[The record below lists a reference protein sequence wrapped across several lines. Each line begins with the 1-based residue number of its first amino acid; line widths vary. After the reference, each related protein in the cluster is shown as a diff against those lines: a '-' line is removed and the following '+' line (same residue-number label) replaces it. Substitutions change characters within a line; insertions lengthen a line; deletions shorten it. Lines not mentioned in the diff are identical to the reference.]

1 MTPIWL
7 FLNYMADAF
16 CLTLPLKVSNT
27 KESFSYQLMV
37 MDFGNKTLV
46 T

>member
-7 FLNYMADAF
+7 FSYYMADGF

-27 KESFSYQLMV
+27 KESFLYQLMV

>member
-1 MTPIWL
+1 MAPIWL
-7 FLNYMADAF
+7 LSNYMADAF